1 MLMVPGV
8 MDSIIS
14 SQIFKGVHVGQNIFV
29 VTIHTIIVIMVL
41 NILTDMIVLIDN
53 LLNAL

>member
-41 NILTDMIVLIDN
+41 NILTDMIVLINN